1 MRKFKR
7 WLEHLLKHNT
17 LVQRLYRVIMSAA
30 FRFIGLFVRTD
41 ESLVLMN
48 GHGFRYNDSPRAIFE
63 KMAELGMLE
72 RYRVV
77 WALRDAE
84 KYEIEGAE
92 KIEIDT
98 PRYFITALKA
108 KYWISCVNIER
119 ALHFKK
125 KRTVYLN
132 TWHGASLN
140 HVGNAVSKRNDFHYE
155 HVNFFCING
164 EYERELVIRDFN
176 LLPSS
181 LLASGYPRNDALY
194 AATKETESDLRA
206 SLGIPAG
213 KKVILYAPTWRD
225 STDGGASHKLAPPI
239 NWQRWKRELGENF
252 VVLLRT
258 HPYTTKLMNV
268 EFDDFVINCTD
279 YPRINDLM
287 IASDL
292 LISDYSSTI
301 LDYSILEKPII
312 CFGYDFE
319 EYSAQRG
326 FYFDMETVMPSG
338 VIRNEESLLFHIKS
352 LDWAE
357 ESRKTKKLKDGHMEY
372 GGNATLLCIDAVF
385 GTDYSKKK

>member
-1 MRKFKR
+1 MRKFKK

-17 LVQRLYRVIMSAA
+17 FIQTLYRVIMSAV
-30 FRFIGLFVRTD
+30 FRFIGIFIRTD
-41 ESLVLMN
+41 ERLVLMN
-48 GHGFRYNDSPRAIFE
+48 GHGFRYNDSPRAIYE
-63 KMAELGMLE
+63 KMAELGMLSE
-72 RYRVV
+72 YRVV
-77 WALRDAE
+77 WALREAE

-98 PRYFITALKA
+98 PKYFITALRA

-125 KRTVYLN
+125 KNTVYLN

-140 HVGNAVSKRNDFHYE
+140 HVGNAVGKRNDFHYE

-164 EYERELVIRDFN
+164 EYERDFVIRDFN
-176 LLPSS
+176 LLPDS
-181 LLASGYPRNDALY
+181 LLTSGYPRNDALY
-194 AATKETESDLRA
+194 GVDEERA
-206 SLGIPAG
+206 RAMRRALGIPEG
-213 KKVILYAPTWRD
+213 KRVILYAPTWRD

-239 NWQRWKRELGENF
+239 DWKRWKEELGKDF

-312 CFGYDFE
+312 CFGYDYE
-319 EYSAQRG
+319 EYIAQRG

-338 VIRNEESLLFHIKS
+338 VIRNEDALLTHIRT
-352 LDWAE
+352 LDW
-357 ESRKTKKLKDGHMEY
+357 ESERTKAKKLKDEHMEY

-385 GTDYSKKK
+385 GTDYSKR

>member
-1 MRKFKR
+1 MRKFKK

-17 LVQRLYRVIMSAA
+17 LVQTLYRVIMSSV

-41 ESLVLMN
+41 EKLVLMN
-48 GHGFRYNDSPRAIFE
+48 GHGFRYNDSPRAIYE
-63 KMAELGMLE
+63 KMAELGMLSE
-72 RYRVV
+72 YRVV
-77 WALRDAE
+77 WALREAE
-84 KYEIEGAE
+84 KYDIEGAE

-98 PRYFITALKA
+98 LKYFITALRA

-125 KRTVYLN
+125 KKTVYLN

-164 EYERELVIRDFN
+164 EYERDFVIRDFN

-194 AATKETESDLRA
+194 GVDAEAVKKMREQ
-206 SLGIPAG
+206 LGIPEG
-213 KKVILYAPTWRD
+213 KKVLLYAPTWRD

-239 NWQRWKRELGENF
+239 DWQRWKKELGGEF

-301 LDYSILEKPII
+301 LDYAILEKPII
-312 CFGYDFE
+312 CFGYDYE
-319 EYSAQRG
+319 EYSAKRG
-326 FYFDMETVMPSG
+326 FYFDMEEVMPSG
-338 VIRNEESLLFHIKS
+338 VIRNEEALLAHIKG
-352 LDWAE
+352 LDWEAE
-357 ESRKTKKLKDGHMEY
+357 RTKSRKLRNERMEY
-372 GGNATLLCIDAVF
+372 GGNATLTCIDAVF
-385 GTDYSKKK
+385 GTEYAKQ

>member
-1 MRKFKR
+1 MRKFKK

-17 LVQRLYRVIMSAA
+17 FIQTLYRVVMSAV
-30 FRFIGLFVRTD
+30 FKFIGLFIRTD
-41 ESLVLMN
+41 ENLVLMN
-48 GHGFRYNDSPRAIFE
+48 GHGFRYNDSPRAIYE
-63 KMAELGMLE
+63 KMAELGMLSK
-72 RYRVV
+72 YRVV
-77 WALRDAE
+77 WALREAE

-98 PRYFITALKA
+98 PKYFITALRA

-125 KRTVYLN
+125 KNTVYLN

-155 HVNFFCING
+155 HVDFFCING
-164 EYERELVIRDFN
+164 EYERDFVIRDFN
-176 LLPSS
+176 LLPES
-181 LLASGYPRNDALY
+181 LLTSGYPRNDALY
-194 AATKETESDLRA
+194 EADEEKTREFREA
-206 SLGIPAG
+206 LGIPEG
-213 KKVILYAPTWRD
+213 KRVMLYAPTWRD

-239 NWQRWKRELGENF
+239 DWQRWKSELGDEW

-268 EFDDFVINCTD
+268 QFDDFVINCTD

-326 FYFDMETVMPSG
+326 FYFDMETVMPGG
-338 VIRNEESLLFHIKS
+338 VVRNEDALLSRIKTIDWESER
-352 LDWAE
+352 AE
-357 ESRKTKKLKDGHMEY
+357 AKKLKDEHMEY

-385 GTDYSKKK
+385 GTDYSKK